1 MTSPR
6 GAGPGP
12 GPAGARPALAGYT
25 NRESFRAG
33 AGAEPRVTRVHFDF
47 I

>member
-12 GPAGARPALAGYT
+12 GPAGGRPALAGV
-25 NRESFRAG
+25 REQGELSGGGRERARGDTRSF
-33 AGAEPRVTRVHFDF
+33 
-47 I
+47 